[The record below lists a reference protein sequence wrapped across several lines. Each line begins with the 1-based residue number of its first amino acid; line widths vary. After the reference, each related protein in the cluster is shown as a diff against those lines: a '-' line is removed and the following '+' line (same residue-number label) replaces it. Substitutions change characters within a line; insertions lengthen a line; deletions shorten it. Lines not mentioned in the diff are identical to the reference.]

1 MTEEKYTAEQLE
13 QMANQLLQEAA
24 PAQEKP
30 AKGGLDEKTIA
41 SLPAAALLNGNE
53 KLRDLFTKGKKKGK
67 LDAGELSDVLDE
79 LDLESEQMDS
89 IYDSLEQLGIE
100 VGSEDFLADLP
111 DEDGE
116 PAMDEIAE
124 IEEEE
129 LVDPNTLVDSFNID
143 DPVRMYLKEIGK
155 VPLLTADQEVEL
167 ATVMS
172 AGREAEARV
181 AQAEADGETIP
192 EAEMAEL
199 KKQIKAG
206 EKAKQQLAEANLRLV
221 VSIAKRYVGRGM
233 LFLDLIQEGNLGLI
247 KAVEKFDYTKGYKFS
262 TYATWWIRQ
271 AITRAIA
278 DQARTIRIPVHMVE
292 TINKVIRVSRQ
303 LLQELGHDPSPEEIS
318 AEMNMPVD
326 KVREILKIAQEPV
339 SLETPIGEE
348 EDSHLGDFIPDE
360 AASEPSE
367 AASFTLLKEQLVDV
381 LGTLTPREEK
391 VLKLRFGIEDGRT
404 RTLEEV
410 GKEFNVTRERI
421 RQIEA
426 KALRKLRHPSRSKK
440 LKDFLN

>member
-1 MTEEKYTAEQLE
+1 
-13 QMANQLLQEAA
+13 MAKKKDEMIA
-24 PAQEKP
+24 
-30 AKGGLDEKTIA
+30 EKTEA
-41 SLPAAALLNGNE
+41 KKPESDKKYQKLPEKLLTNLPAAPILLANE
-53 KLRDLFTKGKKKGK
+53 KVMDLFARGKKRGR
-67 LDAGELSDVLDE
+67 LDSSEMMEVLDE
-79 LDLESEQMDS
+79 IELDSEQMEK
-89 IYDSLEQLGIE
+89 IYDSLEVLSIE
-100 VGSEDFLADLP
+100 IGSEEDILPELP
-111 DEDGE
+111 DDVE
-116 PAMDEIAE
+116 PAMDEIVD

-129 LVDPNTLVDSFNID
+129 LVDPSSLVDSFSID

-155 VPLLTADQEVEL
+155 VPLLAPDEEIEL
-167 ATVMS
+167 AQKMS
-172 AGREAEARV
+172 AGSF
-181 AQAEADGETIP
+181 AQEQLDSMQEGDLP
-192 EAEMAEL
+192 EEDVKQL
-199 KKQIKAG
+199 KAMVKAG
-206 EKAKQQLAEANLRLV
+206 EKAKQKLAEANLRLV

-303 LLQELGHDPSPEEIS
+303 LLQELGHDPTPEEIS

-360 AASEPSE
+360 GASEPSE

-381 LGTLTPREEK
+381 LSTLTPREEK